1 MQNLRKEDDGI
12 DCVMI
17 DQRCEDNDLK
27 EHVFITII
35 KVWIPCSSLM
45 PEGEIIVGC

>member
-17 DQRCEDNDLK
+17 DQRCEDVE
-27 EHVFITII
+27 EHIFITII
-35 KVWIPCSSLM
+35 KVWIPCSPLM
-45 PEGEIIVGC
+45 PEGEIIVSC